1 MEASILE
8 CQTTMLKANLACG
21 GTFISNGEWI
31 NFDYVSSSPAV
42 RKANLLG
49 HLPLKTGSA
58 SLVYSSHFLEHIP
71 YSEVPGFIAE
81 CYRILQPG
89 GVLRLVLPDFEN
101 LCRAYLENRENGK
114 HREAD
119 FIILEIVDQ
128 CVRRDSGGEL
138 GRFYQTLRGSGTDED
153 AMIKFVKERT
163 GEDIQASRQ
172 SHSYAHLSVGTLAR
186 KIQNRVE
193 QIWIRLVLHLLPRS
207 FREQNVSLASVG
219 ELHHWLWDYDQ
230 LHNILNDAGF
240 VAIERRD
247 AQTSSFPNFPFIP
260 LDLDAGGRPRKGA
273 ESMYIEA
280 TKPLEE
286 KLP

>member
-1 MEASILE
+1 MSRI
-8 CQTTMLKANLACG
+8 NLACG
-21 GTFISNGEWI
+21 DTFINANEWI

-71 YSEVPGFIAE
+71 YCKVPSFIAE

-101 LCRAYLENRENGK
+101 LCRAYLEKRESGK

-163 GEDIQASRQ
+163 GEDIQVSRQ

-230 LHNILNDAGF
+230 LHNVLNAAGF

-247 AQTSSFPNFPFIP
+247 AQTSYFPNFPFIP
-260 LDLDAGGRPRKGA
+260 LDLDVGGRPRKGA

-280 TKPLEE
+280 IKPLEE

>member
-1 MEASILE
+1 MSKI
-8 CQTTMLKANLACG
+8 NLACG
-21 GTFISNGEWI
+21 DTFIDANEWI
-31 NFDYVSSSPAV
+31 NFDYASSSPAV

-71 YSEVPGFIAE
+71 YSKVPSFIAE

-101 LCRAYLENRENGK
+101 LCRAYLEKRESGK

-172 SHSYAHLSVGTLAR
+172 SHSYADLSVGTLAR

-230 LHNILNDAGF
+230 LHNVLNAAGF

-260 LDLDAGGRPRKGA
+260 LDLDVGGRPRKGA

-280 TKPLEE
+280 IKPLEE

>member
-1 MEASILE
+1 MSRI
-8 CQTTMLKANLACG
+8 NLACG
-21 GTFISNGEWI
+21 DTFINANEWI

-101 LCRAYLENRENGK
+101 LCRAYLENRESGK

-193 QIWIRLVLHLLPRS
+193 KIWIRLVLHLLPRS